1 MTPLKA
7 QAIQTALMGDWEN
20 AIALNQLIL
29 QDIPDDIDTLNRLAF
44 AFASQGN
51 SKEAKNIYQKVLQLD
66 AQNPIAMRN
75 LKRLGINSG
84 KSNHTFSP
92 VHMTNL
98 FIEEPGKTKVVE
110 LINVADKKVISP
122 LRSGES
128 LQLCIKRMKIF
139 ILDSEKQYIGML
151 PDDLG
156 KRLIKF
162 MDGGNK
168 YDAFVK
174 SVESN
179 KVIIFARETHR
190 VTKFKNQASFVSSD
204 KSKKFVLENSTSK
217 VATHQKNSKQ
227 LPDIEDEIK
236 SYSDGEEEEEIESL

>member
-20 AIALNQLIL
+20 AIALNQLL
-29 QDIPDDIDTLNRLAF
+29 LDESPNDIDTLNRLAF

-51 SKEAKNIYQKVLQLD
+51 NKEARNIYQKVLQLD
-66 AQNPIAMRN
+66 IQNPIAMRN
-75 LKRLGINSG
+75 LKRLGVSSG
-84 KSNHTFSP
+84 KNNHVLP
-92 VHMTNL
+92 PMHMTNL

-122 LRSGES
+122 LRSGEG

-139 ILDSEKQYIGML
+139 ILDMNKQYIGML

-174 SVESN
+174 SVENN
-179 KVIIFARETHR
+179 KVIIFARETYR
-190 VTKFKNQASFVSSD
+190 ANRFKNQASFISSD
-204 KSKKFVLENSTSK
+204 KAKKFVLENSVPKSSG
-217 VATHQKNSKQ
+217 QKNGKS
-227 LPDIEDEIK
+227 LPDIEDEGK
-236 SYSDGEEEEEIESL
+236 SYSEFEDEEAESL